1 MSGAAPVAVLTGGGR
16 GIGGAAARELHARG
30 YRLALMSPSG
40 SAEALAAELGAGA
53 VGISGA
59 TQNDEDIARLV
70 EAAMTAHGRIDAV
83 VNHTGGPPKGELLEI
98 SDDDWRLGLD
108 LVVLN
113 VVRML
118 RRVTPIML
126 AQGGGAIVNVTTF
139 SSFEPSLTYPVS
151 SALRAGLASFAKLYA
166 DRYAADGI
174 RINNVLPGFIDS
186 LNQSAETA
194 ASVPMKRI
202 GKVEE
207 MAKTIAFLLSDDAG
221 YITGQSLRV
230 DGGLTRH
237 I

>member
-1 MSGAAPVAVLTGGGR
+1 MSAETPVAVVTGGGR
-16 GIGGAAARELHARG
+16 GIGAAAARELHVRG

-40 SAEALAAELGAGA
+40 SAEALAAELGEGA
-53 VGISGA
+53 VAVTGA
-59 TQNDEDIARLV
+59 SQNDADIARLV
-70 EAAMTAHGRIDAV
+70 EAAMAAHGRIDAV

-98 SDDDWRLGLD
+98 SDAEWHHGLD
-108 LVVLN
+108 LIILN

-126 AQGGGAIVNVTTF
+126 EQGKGAIVNVTTF
-139 SSFEPSLTYPVS
+139 FSFEPSLTYPVS

-166 DRYAADGI
+166 DRHAADNI

-186 LNQSAETA
+186 LNQTAETA
-194 ASVPMKRI
+194 ARVPMKRI
-202 GKVEE
+202 GRVEE

>member
-1 MSGAAPVAVLTGGGR
+1 MSAEAPVAVVTGGGR
-16 GIGGAAARELHARG
+16 GIGAAAARELHVRG

-40 SAEALAAELGAGA
+40 SAEALAAELGEGA
-53 VGISGA
+53 VAVTGA
-59 TQNDEDIARLV
+59 SQNDADIARLV
-70 EAAMTAHGRIDAV
+70 EAAMAAHGRIDAV

-98 SDDDWRLGLD
+98 SDAEWHHGLD
-108 LVVLN
+108 LVILN

-126 AQGGGAIVNVTTF
+126 AQGKGAIVNVTTF

-166 DRYAADGI
+166 DRHAADNI

-186 LNQSAETA
+186 LNQTAETA
-194 ASVPMKRI
+194 ASVPMRRI